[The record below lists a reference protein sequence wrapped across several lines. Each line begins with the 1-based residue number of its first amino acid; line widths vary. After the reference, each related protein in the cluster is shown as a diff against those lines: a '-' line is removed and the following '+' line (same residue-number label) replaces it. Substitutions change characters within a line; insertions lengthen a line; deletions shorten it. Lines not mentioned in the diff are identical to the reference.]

1 MRLRLLG
8 DDYPATILGTT
19 SDGYELQFDN
29 PMDPD
34 VVDDLVSQHLT
45 DE

>member
-1 MRLRLLG
+1 LG